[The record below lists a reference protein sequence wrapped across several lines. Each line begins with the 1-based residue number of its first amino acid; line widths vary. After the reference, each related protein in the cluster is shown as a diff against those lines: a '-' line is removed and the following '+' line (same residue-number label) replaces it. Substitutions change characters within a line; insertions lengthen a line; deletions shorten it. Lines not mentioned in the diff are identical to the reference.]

1 MREKF
6 SSKRIGIV
14 KDWTNAAKTFKV
26 WKKKYLFRLH
36 GPLLMG
42 ICLDNVRD
50 LYAYQ
55 PYFHFH
61 SLMIHQEVMSLDLAS
76 PYLSRSKTTKQ
87 ITVYNHQIKFSE
99 MFNEFISQYPLI
111 QKNTLLF
118 SDYIYVVKDI
128 LLGKNRPFSEYLPH
142 LYRNIILVSAYLGK
156 IDYARAELDVFSE
169 DLGKR
174 KDFNINIIGSIDC
187 WKKNIATNIN
197 ETHLKEIVKLE
208 KEKYNL
214 TGLVDYGME
223 FDSPIR
229 LLECDFLDCLM

>member
-1 MREKF
+1 MNQSMREKF
-6 SSKRIGIV
+6 SLRRSGIV
-14 KDWTNAAKTFKV
+14 KDWVNAVKTFKV
-26 WKKKYLFRLH
+26 WKKKHLFRLH

-61 SLMIHQEVMSLDLAS
+61 SLMISQEVISLDLCG
-76 PYLSRSKTTKQ
+76 PYLNRSKTAQQ
-87 ITVYNHQIKFSE
+87 IPVSIHEMKFSE
-99 MFNEFISQYPLI
+99 LFNEFTSQYPLI
-111 QKNTLLF
+111 QKSTLLF
-118 SDYIYVVKDI
+118 SDYIHTVKDV
-128 LLGKNRPFSEYLPH
+128 LLGKNRPFSGYLPH
-142 LYRNIILVSAYLGK
+142 VYSNIILVSAYLGK

-174 KDFNINIIGSIDC
+174 KDFNINIIGSVDC
-187 WKKNIATNIN
+187 WKKNIVTNIN

-208 KEKYNL
+208 KEKHNL
-214 TGLVDYGME
+214 TGFADYGME

-229 LLECDFLDCLM
+229 LLEE